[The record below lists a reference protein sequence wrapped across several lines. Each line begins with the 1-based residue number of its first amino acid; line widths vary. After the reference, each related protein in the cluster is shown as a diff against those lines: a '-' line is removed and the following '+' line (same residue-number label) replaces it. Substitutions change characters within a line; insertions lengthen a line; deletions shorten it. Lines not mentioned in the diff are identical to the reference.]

1 MKNFGLTLLMMLF
14 IGVGTS
20 MAQDKKAAADSDAAA
35 PSKTEKA
42 AVKDHAC
49 NPDLTKACCAKA
61 ADGKV
66 TGDKKACT
74 GEAKAA
80 CTPGCEKKCCTADA
94 GKAKSEDA
102 HEGHNHD
109 SPNK

>member
-35 PSKTEKA
+35 AAPVKTEQVA
-42 AVKDHAC
+42 KDHAC
-49 NPDLTKACCAKA
+49 EPGCAKACCAKDA
-61 ADGKV
+61 HGSAHG
-66 TGDKKACT
+66 KKACT

-80 CTPGCEKKCCTADA
+80 CAPGCEKKCCTADA
-94 GKAKSEDA
+94 GKATKETA
-102 HEGHNHD
+102 PKE
-109 SPNK
+109 